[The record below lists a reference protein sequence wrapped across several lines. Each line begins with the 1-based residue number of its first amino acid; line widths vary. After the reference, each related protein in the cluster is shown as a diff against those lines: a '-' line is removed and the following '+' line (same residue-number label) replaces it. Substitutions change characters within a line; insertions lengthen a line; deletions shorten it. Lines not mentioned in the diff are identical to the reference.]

1 MVWEIMKC
9 YPHWFWYI
17 GTRARQSKG
26 SSCLQRVCNSI
37 CNGVVQMSTSGSSDA
52 SALIPVPSFL
62 FQGSIALGSICEA
75 VLGPATDGKHLVHP
89 FLIAGW
95 CGLFTQ
101 VPSSFLLHFAHA
113 SFAAFNELHIHACVL
128 NYGISLEQWRGLLA
142 VVGGL
147 RGLQGLARRAETRG

>member
-9 YPHWFWYI
+9 YPHCVWYI

-101 VPSSFLLHFAHA
+101 VPSSFPLHFAHA
-113 SFAAFNELHIHACVL
+113 SFAAFNELHRRLRAKL
-128 NYGISLEQWRGLLA
+128 RDQPRA
-142 VVGGL
+142 VAGAAGSCW
-147 RGLQGLARRAETRG
+147 GPPCLARPCKARRD